1 MLRLSINKAL
11 WIFGLVQ
18 VVSIL
23 GFAALARVGQNIY
36 LLFGVVG
43 FEYIGVGLGTV
54 ALTAYM
60 AKQTNIQFTATQFA
74 LLTSLT
80 AVPRTL
86 ANASTG
92 FIVESVGYYQ
102 FFLICTV
109 VAIPGLLLL
118 FWVAPWNGKQEANQ
132 GPQPSSPS

>member
-1 MLRLSINKAL
+1 
-11 WIFGLVQ
+11 
-18 VVSIL
+18 
-23 GFAALARVGQNIY
+23 
-36 LLFGVVG
+36 VVG

-118 FWVAPWNGKQEANQ
+118 FWVAPWNGKQKAN
-132 GPQPSSPS
+132 

>member
-1 MLRLSINKAL
+1 
-11 WIFGLVQ
+11 
-18 VVSIL
+18 
-23 GFAALARVGQNIY
+23 
-36 LLFGVVG
+36 VG
-43 FEYIGVGLGTV
+43 FEYIGLGPGTV

-60 AKQTNIQFTATQFA
+60 AKKTNIRWTATQFA

-92 FIVESVGYYQ
+92 FIVEAVGYYQ

-118 FWVAPWNGKQEANQ
+118 FWVAPWNGGQEANKT
-132 GPQPSSPS
+132 PQPSSPS